1 MKILSNYLCL
11 VTSCFFP
18 LLFCPPA
25 QASDLKAQINQF
37 FSARFQG
44 SENTVNVV
52 IKSPESQW
60 PQCETPQI
68 TQSGNAKMWGNV
80 SVSVRCGQQRR
91 FIQTEVQVTGNYVTS
106 SRPINR
112 GTTLSEKDI
121 RLTKGRLD
129 LLPLR
134 AILTLQ
140 DAQGAVLLRDLTPGQ
155 VITTAMIRRA
165 WVVKAGQ
172 SVQIIA
178 QGEGFTVNGE
188 GKAMNNAAAGQAVR
202 VRTANG
208 QITSGIAGDDGI
220 ILISP

>member
-1 MKILSNYLCL
+1 MKTIYYYLCL
-11 VTSCFFP
+11 ATSCFFTLCAP
-18 LLFCPPA
+18 VNA
-25 QASDLKAQINQF
+25 NDLPAQINQF
-37 FSARFQG
+37 FASRFQG
-44 SENTVNVV
+44 SPNTVNVV

-60 PQCETPQI
+60 PQCAAPQI
-68 TQSGNAKMWGNV
+68 TLPGNTKMWGNV
-80 SVSVRCGQQRR
+80 SLSIRCGQQRR

-112 GTTLSEKDI
+112 GTTLTEKDI
-121 RLTKGRLD
+121 SLTKGRLD

-134 AILTLQ
+134 PILTLQ
-140 DAQGAVLLRDLTPGQ
+140 GAQGAVLLRDLTPGQ
-155 VITTAMIRRA
+155 VITASMIRRA

-178 QGEGFTVNGE
+178 QGEGFTINGE

-208 QITSGIAGDDGI
+208 QIISGITNEDGI
-220 ILISP
+220 ILISQ

>member
-1 MKILSNYLCL
+1 MKTIHYYLYL
-11 VTSCFFP
+11 TASCFFILCTP
-18 LLFCPPA
+18 VNA
-25 QASDLKAQINQF
+25 NDLPAQINQF
-37 FSARFQG
+37 FASRFQG
-44 SENTVNVV
+44 STNTVNVV

-60 PQCETPQI
+60 PQCEVPQI
-68 TQSGNAKMWGNV
+68 TLPGNTKMWGNV
-80 SVSVRCGQQRR
+80 SLSIRCGQQRR

-112 GTTLSEKDI
+112 GTTLTEKDI

-134 AILTLQ
+134 PILTLQ
-140 DAQGAVLLRDLTPGQ
+140 GAQGAVLLRDLTPGQ
-155 VITTAMIRRA
+155 VITASMIRRA

-178 QGEGFTVNGE
+178 QGEGFTINGE

-208 QITSGIAGDDGI
+208 QIISGITNEDGI
-220 ILISP
+220 ILISQ

>member
-1 MKILSNYLCL
+1 MKTIHYYFYLAA
-11 VTSCFFP
+11 SCFITLCAP
-18 LLFCPPA
+18 VNA
-25 QASDLKAQINQF
+25 NDLPAQINQF
-37 FSARFQG
+37 FASRFQG
-44 SENTVNVV
+44 STNTVNVV
-52 IKSPESQW
+52 VKSPESQW
-60 PQCETPQI
+60 PQCEAPQI
-68 TQSGNAKMWGNV
+68 TLPGNTKMWGNV
-80 SVSVRCGQQRR
+80 SLSVRCGQQRR

-106 SRPINR
+106 ARLINR
-112 GTTLSEKDI
+112 GTTLTEKDI

-134 AILTLQ
+134 PILTLPG
-140 DAQGAVLLRDLTPGQ
+140 AQGAVLLRDLTPGQ
-155 VITTAMIRRA
+155 VITASMIRRA

-208 QITSGIAGDDGI
+208 QIVSGITNEDGI
-220 ILISP
+220 ILISQ

>member
-1 MKILSNYLCL
+1 MKTIHYYLYL
-11 VTSCFFP
+11 AASCFFTFSAP
-18 LLFCPPA
+18 VNA
-25 QASDLKAQINQF
+25 NDLPAQINQF
-37 FSARFQG
+37 FASRFQG
-44 SENTVNVV
+44 STNTVNVV

-60 PQCETPQI
+60 PQCEAPQI
-68 TQSGNAKMWGNV
+68 TLPGNTKMWGNV
-80 SVSVRCGQQRR
+80 SLSVRCGQQRR

-106 SRPINR
+106 ARLINR
-112 GTTLSEKDI
+112 GTTLTEKDI

-134 AILTLQ
+134 PILTLPG
-140 DAQGAVLLRDLTPGQ
+140 AQGAVLLRDLTPGQ
-155 VITTAMIRRA
+155 VITASMIRRA

-202 VRTANG
+202 VRMANG
-208 QITSGIAGDDGI
+208 QIVSGITNEDGI
-220 ILISP
+220 ILISQ

>member
-1 MKILSNYLCL
+1 MKTIHYYLYL
-11 VTSCFFP
+11 ATSCFFTLCAP
-18 LLFCPPA
+18 VNA
-25 QASDLKAQINQF
+25 NDLPAQINQF
-37 FSARFQG
+37 FASRFQG
-44 SENTVNVV
+44 STNTVNVV

-60 PQCETPQI
+60 PQCEAPQI
-68 TQSGNAKMWGNV
+68 TLPGNTKMWGNV
-80 SVSVRCGQQRR
+80 SLSVRCGQQRR

-106 SRPINR
+106 ARLINR
-112 GTTLSEKDI
+112 GTTLTEKDI

-134 AILTLQ
+134 PILTLPG
-140 DAQGAVLLRDLTPGQ
+140 AQGAVLLRDLTPGQ
-155 VITTAMIRRA
+155 VITASMIRRA

-208 QITSGIAGDDGI
+208 QIVSGITNEDGI
-220 ILISP
+220 ILISQ

>member
-1 MKILSNYLCL
+1 MKTIYYYLCL
-11 VTSCFFP
+11 ATPCFFILCAP
-18 LLFCPPA
+18 IN
-25 QASDLKAQINQF
+25 ASNLPAQINQF
-37 FSARFQG
+37 FASRFQG
-44 SENTVNVV
+44 TTNTVNVL

-60 PQCETPQI
+60 PQCEAPQI
-68 TQSGNAKMWGNV
+68 TQPGNTKMWGNV
-80 SVSVRCGQQRR
+80 SLSVRCEQQRR

-112 GTTLSEKDI
+112 GTTLTEKDI
-121 RLTKGRLD
+121 GLTKGRLD

-134 AILTLQ
+134 PILTLQ
-140 DAQGAVLLRDLTPGQ
+140 GAQGAVLLRDLTPGQ
-155 VITTAMIRRA
+155 VITASMIRRA

-178 QGEGFTVNGE
+178 QGDGFTINGE

-208 QITSGIAGDDGI
+208 QIISGITNEDGI
-220 ILISP
+220 ILISQ

>member
-1 MKILSNYLCL
+1 MKKIYYYLCL
-11 VTSCFFP
+11 ATPCFFILCAP
-18 LLFCPPA
+18 INA
-25 QASDLKAQINQF
+25 NDLPAQINQF
-37 FSARFQG
+37 FASRFQE
-44 SENTVNVV
+44 STNTVNVL

-60 PQCETPQI
+60 PQCEAPQI
-68 TQSGNAKMWGNV
+68 TLPGNTKMWGNV
-80 SVSVRCGQQRR
+80 SLSVRCEQQRR

-112 GTTLSEKDI
+112 GTTLTEKDI
-121 RLTKGRLD
+121 GLTKGRLD

-134 AILTLQ
+134 PVLTLQ
-140 DAQGAVLLRDLTPGQ
+140 SAQGAVLLRDLTPGQ
-155 VITTAMIRRA
+155 VITASMIRRA

-178 QGEGFTVNGE
+178 QGDGFMINGE

-208 QITSGIAGDDGI
+208 QIISGITSEDGI
-220 ILISP
+220 ILISQ

>member
-1 MKILSNYLCL
+1 MKTIYYYLCL
-11 VTSCFFP
+11 ATSCFFTLCAP
-18 LLFCPPA
+18 VNA
-25 QASDLKAQINQF
+25 NDLPVQINQF
-37 FSARFQG
+37 FASRFQG
-44 SENTVNVV
+44 SPNTVNVV

-60 PQCETPQI
+60 PQCEAPQI
-68 TQSGNAKMWGNV
+68 TLPGNTKMWGNV
-80 SVSVRCGQQRR
+80 SLSIRCGQQRR

-112 GTTLSEKDI
+112 GTTLTEKDI
-121 RLTKGRLD
+121 SLTKGRLD

-134 AILTLQ
+134 PILTLQ
-140 DAQGAVLLRDLTPGQ
+140 GAQGAVLLRDLTPGQ
-155 VITTAMIRRA
+155 VITASMIRRA

-178 QGEGFTVNGE
+178 QGEGFTINGE

-208 QITSGIAGDDGI
+208 QIISGITNEDGI
-220 ILISP
+220 ILISQ

>member
-1 MKILSNYLCL
+1 MKTIHYYLYL
-11 VTSCFFP
+11 AASCFFILCAP
-18 LLFCPPA
+18 VNA
-25 QASDLKAQINQF
+25 NDLPAQINQF
-37 FSARFQG
+37 FASRFQG
-44 SENTVNVV
+44 STNTVNVV
-52 IKSPESQW
+52 VKSPESQW

-68 TQSGNAKMWGNV
+68 TLPGNTKMWGNV
-80 SVSVRCGQQRR
+80 SLSIRCGQQRR

-106 SRPINR
+106 ARPINR
-112 GTTLSEKDI
+112 GTTLTEKDI

-134 AILTLQ
+134 PILTLPG
-140 DAQGAVLLRDLTPGQ
+140 AQGAVLLRDLTPGQ
-155 VITTAMIRRA
+155 VITASMIRRA

-178 QGEGFTVNGE
+178 QGEGFTINGE

-208 QITSGIAGDDGI
+208 QIVSGITNEDGI
-220 ILISP
+220 ILISQ

>member
-1 MKILSNYLCL
+1 MKTIYYYLCL
-11 VTSCFFP
+11 ATSCFFTLCAP
-18 LLFCPPA
+18 VNA
-25 QASDLKAQINQF
+25 NDLPAQINQF
-37 FSARFQG
+37 FASRFQG
-44 SENTVNVV
+44 SPNTVNVV

-60 PQCETPQI
+60 PQCEAPQI
-68 TQSGNAKMWGNV
+68 TLPGNTKMWGNV
-80 SVSVRCGQQRR
+80 SLSIRCGQQRR

-112 GTTLSEKDI
+112 GTTLTEKDMS
-121 RLTKGRLD
+121 LTKGRLD

-134 AILTLQ
+134 PILTLQ
-140 DAQGAVLLRDLTPGQ
+140 GAQGAVLLRDLTPGQ
-155 VITTAMIRRA
+155 VITASMIRRA

-178 QGEGFTVNGE
+178 QGEGFTINGE

-208 QITSGIAGDDGI
+208 QIISGITNEDGI
-220 ILISP
+220 ILISQ

>member
-1 MKILSNYLCL
+1 MKTIYYYLCL
-11 VTSCFFP
+11 ATSCFFTLCAP
-18 LLFCPPA
+18 VNA
-25 QASDLKAQINQF
+25 NDLPAQINQF
-37 FSARFQG
+37 FASRFQG
-44 SENTVNVV
+44 SPNTVNVV

-60 PQCETPQI
+60 PQCEAPQI
-68 TQSGNAKMWGNV
+68 TLPGNTKMWGNV
-80 SVSVRCGQQRR
+80 SLSIRCGQQRR

-112 GTTLSEKDI
+112 GTTLTEKDI
-121 RLTKGRLD
+121 SLTKGRLD

-134 AILTLQ
+134 PILTLQ
-140 DAQGAVLLRDLTPGQ
+140 GAQGAVLLRDLTPGQ
-155 VITTAMIRRA
+155 VITASMIRRA

-178 QGEGFTVNGE
+178 QGEGFTINGE

-208 QITSGIAGDDGI
+208 QIISGITNEDGI
-220 ILISP
+220 ILISQ